1 MKRAKVVRREGG
13 TFVLDDGTRARF
25 PAPPLIEDEV
35 SVDEDGVIVEVHHV
49 RTAFGFENREA
60 KP

>member
-1 MKRAKVVRREGG
+1 LKRVAVVRREGRA
-13 TFVLDDGTRARF
+13 FVLADGTRARF
-25 PAPPLIEDEV
+25 PSPPLVGDEV
-35 SVDEDGVIVEVHHV
+35 TVHDDGVIVEVHHV